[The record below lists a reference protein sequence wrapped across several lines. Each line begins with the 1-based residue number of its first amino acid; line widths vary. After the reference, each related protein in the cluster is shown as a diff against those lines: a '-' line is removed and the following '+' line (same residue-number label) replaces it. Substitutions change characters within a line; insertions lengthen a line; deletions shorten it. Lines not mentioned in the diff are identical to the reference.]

1 MITANTGGM
10 FTKYP
15 ITDIRCIYNCIFI
28 TFIRKTLVVLEFCVI
43 FGSEAIASYAKDS
56 IYTIKT
62 LKEFIHID
70 EKGRDKGILGNSRV
84 LFIIVM
90 LCVCSEGEIKGF
102 GGIIE

>member
-62 LKEFIHID
+62 LKEFIHLD
-70 EKGRDKGILGNSRV
+70 EKGRDKGILGKYFAD
-84 LFIIVM
+84 FIVFIM
-90 LCVCSEGEIKGF
+90 FL
-102 GGIIE
+102 GI